1 MVPKLF
7 TPHTIRGV
15 TFKNR
20 IVLSPMLTYHAHEG
34 KVSDWHL
41 IHLGKFATGGA
52 GLVFMES
59 TKVDPRGCT
68 TSADTGLWNDSFIEP
83 LIPITS
89 FIKQHG
95 AVPGIQLSHSGRKA
109 RASLP
114 WEGRRPIET
123 DARPDGVSPWELIA
137 PSAIPHAK
145 GYPVPRAMTKADI
158 EELVEA
164 WGKAAN
170 RADKAGFE
178 VVEIH
183 GAHGYL
189 IHEFLNP
196 NANQRTDAYGGS
208 LENRMRF
215 ALEVAESVRRSWPE
229 DKPLFFRMSAI
240 DNDGWKIEDSVV
252 LARLLKS
259 KGVDVID
266 CSTAGMAVTAVN
278 ASVRP
283 LHYGYQVAHAERIR
297 READIETMAVGLIV
311 HAEQAEAILSRG
323 RADLVALGREM
334 LHNPNW
340 PIDAAEKMGLKPSG
354 AFVPASYGYWL
365 DKRNLPA
372 IGAVPSTWRR
382 PLRRS
387 RAPAS

>member
-1 MVPKLF
+1 MVPNLF

-20 IVLSPMLTYHAHEG
+20 IVLSPMLTYRARDG

-41 IHLGKFATGGA
+41 VHLGKFATGGA

-59 TKVDPRGCT
+59 TKVDARGCT
-68 TSADTGLWNDSFIEP
+68 TAADTGLWDDSFIEP
-83 LIPITS
+83 LTRITS

-109 RASLP
+109 RTALP
-114 WEGRRPIET
+114 WEGRGPMEI

-145 GYPVPRAMTKADI
+145 GYPVPRAMTQSDI
-158 EELVEA
+158 RELVEA
-164 WGKAAN
+164 WGRAAR
-170 RADKAGFE
+170 RAHEAGFE

-196 NANQRTDAYGGS
+196 KANQRTDQYGGS

-215 ALEVAESVRRSWPE
+215 AAEVAESVRRSWPE
-229 DKPLFFRMSAI
+229 DKPLFFRISAI
-240 DNDGWKIEDSVV
+240 DNDGWEIDDSIA
-252 LARLLKS
+252 LAKLLKS

-266 CSTAGMAVTAVN
+266 CSTAGMAITGVN
-278 ASVRP
+278 ASLRP
-283 LHYGYQVAHAERIR
+283 LHYGYQVPHAERIR
-297 READIETMAVGLIV
+297 RDAEIETMAVGLII
-311 HAEQAEAILSRG
+311 HAEQAETILERG
-323 RADLVALGREM
+323 QADLVALGREL

-340 PIDAAEKMGLKPSG
+340 PIDAAEMMGLQPSG
-354 AFVPASYGYWL
+354 AGVPASYGYWL
-365 DKRNLPA
+365 DKRNLPG
-372 IGAVPSTWRR
+372 IGAVPSTWCWPLSR
-382 PLRRS
+382 PRLSLR
-387 RAPAS
+387 